1 MLRHRHPTHRGDSAR
16 LPLNFM
22 RRVAALALSIGLLVA
37 ACGDDASPERGD
49 SGRGSDVGSVTTG
62 GSDTTESTSL
72 PPRVTQPPKRVTQ
85 KAACE
90 GSARSSPAT
99 FAADAG
105 VYAAHIVEFVAS
117 DVPMTFDVIQ
127 WLVGEEARRA
137 YQEDTGESD
146 GPPNDYWV
154 RNVSDKTRSAN
165 LAGDATLW
173 MVKLSVDG
181 DADVDRAT
189 SEELSGYLEERPATG
204 IFWLTFDRGAVT
216 EICEQYVP

>member
-1 MLRHRHPTHRGDSAR
+1 
-16 LPLNFM
+16 M
-22 RRVAALALSIGLLVA
+22 RRIPVVLALSAGLFLA
-37 ACGDDASPERGD
+37 ACGSDGSPRRDDAPGAPSA
-49 SGRGSDVGSVTTG
+49 GSVTTG
-62 GSDTTESTSL
+62 APDTTGGTSL

-90 GSARSSPAT
+90 GTSRSSPAT
-99 FAADAG
+99 FAEDGG

-127 WLVGEEARRA
+127 WLVGDDARRA
-137 YQEDTGESD
+137 YQQDTGETD

-154 RNVSDKTRSAN
+154 RNVSDKTRSAT
-165 LAGDATLW
+165 LAADATLW
-173 MVKLSVDG
+173 MVNLAVDG

-189 SEELSGYLEERPATG
+189 SEDLSGYLEERPATD